1 MGRELFSDFFIQYDV
16 PVIRI
21 RRHTLLKIDD
31 ANEENIYILKD
42 GIVKVSA
49 LMHDGR

>member
-42 GIVKVSA
+42 GIVK
-49 LMHDGR
+49 

>member
-21 RRHTLLKIDD
+21 RRHALLKIHDVD
-31 ANEENIYILKD
+31 EENIYFKRWCR
-42 GIVKVSA
+42 KS
-49 LMHDGR
+49 